1 MTMVDETIKN
11 HIISCLVELAC
22 KRWLHVIRFDH
33 LIQLEWHICQ
43 IMLWQYQSDPK
54 ITKAT

>member
-33 LIQLEWHICQ
+33 LIQQEWHICQ
-43 IMLWQYQSDPK
+43 IMLWQ
-54 ITKAT
+54 